1 MIDCVAA
8 TVDARP
14 VGRRAG
20 VALAVG
26 AGLAMAASLPPMG
39 FWPLAVVGVALL
51 DRAVADAPPWARFR
65 RGTLAGIALLAP
77 TTWWIQALSVPGYLL
92 ASPILAALL
101 GTALAACPPGRG
113 RWLALPGLWVVFEA
127 VRGRWP
133 FGGVPLSVLAQ
144 GQVAGP
150 LAGLARVGG
159 SLLLGGATVALGVAL
174 AAAAARRPRPV
185 VAALSGVAAL
195 AALAGVA
202 PSGRPT
208 GDVLAVAVVQGGG
221 PQGTLA
227 DETDPRDVFERH
239 VAATALINGPVDLI
253 VWPENVVNVDGA
265 VLEQREGRELAA
277 LAEVQGAVLVAGV
290 FETFPDENRNAVLA
304 FDGTGEG
311 GEGLA
316 VARFEK
322 IRRVPFGEFVPLR
335 SALEPVAE
343 ALPGAGLPAIDS
355 VVGEPPATLD
365 TPAGTLGVV
374 ISWEVFFADRAADA
388 IGNGGEVL
396 LNPTNGSSYT
406 GTQVQSQQVAS
417 SRLRAIETG
426 RWVVQAAPTGFS
438 AIVTP
443 GGDVVER
450 TGVSEQRVLQGTVA
464 RRDGL
469 TWAVRFGPW
478 PAVGGAAV
486 LVAAGWLIAART
498 RNRGAGAHAAES
510 DRPVD
515 TAVGA

>member
-1 MIDCVAA
+1 
-8 TVDARP
+8 
-14 VGRRAG
+14 
-20 VALAVG
+20 
-26 AGLAMAASLPPMG
+26 MAASLPPVG

-51 DRAVADAPPWARFR
+51 DRAIADAPPWARFR
-65 RGTLAGIALLAP
+65 RGTVAGIALLAP

-113 RWLALPGLWVVFEA
+113 RWLALPGLWVLFEA

-144 GQVAGP
+144 GQVSGP
-150 LAGLARVGG
+150 LAGIARVGG

-174 AAAAARRPRPV
+174 AAAVARRPRPAS
-185 VAALSGVAAL
+185 AALLGVAAL
-195 AALAGVA
+195 AVLGGVA

-208 GDVLAVAVVQGGG
+208 GDVLDVAVVQGGG

-239 VAATALINGPVDLI
+239 VAATGLIDGPVDLI
-253 VWPENVVNVDGA
+253 VWPENVVNVDGS

-277 LAEVQGAVLVAGV
+277 LADEHGAVLVAGV
-290 FETFPDENRNAVLA
+290 FEAFPGENRNAALA
-304 FDGTGEG
+304 FDGAGEG

-335 SALEPVAE
+335 TVLEPIAD
-343 ALPGAGLPAIDS
+343 ALPGAGLPATDAVI
-355 VVGEPPATLD
+355 GEPPATLD
-365 TPAGTLGVV
+365 TSVGTLGVV
-374 ISWEVFFADRAADA
+374 ISWEVFFADRAGDA

-426 RWVVQAAPTGFS
+426 RWALQAAPTGFS

-450 TGVSEQRVLQGTVA
+450 TGVSEQRVLQGTIE
-464 RRDGL
+464 RRQGI
-469 TWAVRFGPW
+469 TWAVRLGPW
-478 PAVGGAAV
+478 AAVGGAAV
-486 LVAAGWLIAART
+486 FVAAGWLVAARP
-498 RNRGAGAHAAES
+498 RERCGGAHAVAR
-510 DRPVD
+510 DRPVGA
-515 TAVGA
+515 AVVA